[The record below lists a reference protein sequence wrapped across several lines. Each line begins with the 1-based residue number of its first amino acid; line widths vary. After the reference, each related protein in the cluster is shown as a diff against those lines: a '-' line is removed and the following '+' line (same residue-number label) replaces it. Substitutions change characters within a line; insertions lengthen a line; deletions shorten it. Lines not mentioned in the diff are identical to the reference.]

1 MDPFSLIDPSQRTPV
16 PSWLFLIFYFL
27 FYLDSWRPILHFG
40 CVGDL
45 LPVSGQ
51 CSVRTLPPADAFL
64 MRLWGEVSPTS
75 SKSVVLLDSVPFEFF
90 DMITISIRKVIQ
102 NQLVG
107 NYSHISQ
114 RGFFLVKAE
123 ESITWNVIVN
133 ILQSFPNCCCE
144 FPFTLLLNY
153 LYIPLSPKQPLT
165 NVKISDIS
173 EIKYLFCIF
182 SSLNFLS
189 CPTSLIN
196 LIIFLFKMH

>member
-27 FYLDSWRPILHFG
+27 FYLDSWRPILH
-40 CVGDL
+40 
-45 LPVSGQ
+45 
-51 CSVRTLPPADAFL
+51 
-64 MRLWGEVSPTS
+64 LWGEVSPTS

-144 FPFTLLLNY
+144 FPFTLLLYY

-189 CPTSLIN
+189 CPTSLVN